1 MMERSWQLIGSSFV
15 WICAMMATWSI
26 QPYLD
31 YYVDLEDEKDEESQ
45 ESEDITTNGSFQEE
59 FTCFGSDR

>member
-1 MMERSWQLIGSSFV
+1 
-15 WICAMMATWSI
+15 MMATWSI